1 LLAGPIADPLP
12 NWVTELSNVSAQQR
26 WILLTNLKAA
36 TSYQFRVSAVN
47 SVGEGSPSE
56 PSNVVTLPQEGTTEI
71 ALLGLYFDLKYFH
84 CV

>member
-1 LLAGPIADPLP
+1 MAGPIADPLP

-26 WILLTNLKAA
+26 WILLTSLKAA

-56 PSNVVTLPQEGTTEI
+56 PSNVVTLPQEGMAGIT
-71 ALLGLYFDLKYFH
+71 LLGL
-84 CV
+84 